1 MAEQRSYDQYCPIA
15 QSLDLV
21 GDRWTLL
28 ILRDLVLFG
37 PRRFGELRR
46 GLPGIPPNLLSSRL
60 QLLVAQGL
68 LVHDTSSPARPEYR
82 LTPRGEEIRP
92 VLAALVRFGTPYLDL
107 GQVDRLTPVNAVHG
121 MLLSYARRPRTSEQ
135 ASYEVVVDGELFH
148 IGLDDSPVGLPR
160 GRVTTDA
167 RTLVALRRDLLRIAD
182 AEESGHLRVEG
193 PADLLDGFAEQY
205 GLN

>member
-15 QSLDLV
+15 RSLDLV

-28 ILRDLVLFG
+28 ILRDLVLHG

-46 GLPGIPPNLLSSRL
+46 GLPGIPPNLLSGRL
-60 QLLVAQGL
+60 QLLVAEGL

-82 LTPRGEEIRP
+82 LTARGEEIQP
-92 VLAALVRFGTPYLDL
+92 VLAALVRFGTPLLDL
-107 GQVDRLTPVNAVHG
+107 DRVDQFEPRNAVHG
-121 MLLSYARRPRTSEQ
+121 MLLSYTRRPRTAEA

-148 IGLDDSPVGLPR
+148 MGLDATPTGLPR

-167 RTLVALRRDLLRIAD
+167 RTLVATRRDLLRVAD
-182 AEESGHLRVEG
+182 AEQSGRLRVDG
-193 PADLLDGFAEQY
+193 PADLLAGFAEQY
-205 GLN
+205 ALG